1 MNILN
6 NFNNM
11 IKNGIKKYLDI
22 EEAPYNTNVN
32 VYSYTAYETNL
43 LLNKIWYRG
52 ESEELEQIYNQ
63 IINET
68 KVIE

>member
-22 EEAPYNTNVN
+22 EDASYNTNVN
-32 VYSYTAYETNL
+32 VYSYTTYETN
-43 LLNKIWYRG
+43 
-52 ESEELEQIYNQ
+52 
-63 IINET
+63 
-68 KVIE
+68 